1 MAIADELIRSQPRPR
16 SLLMDCPCAGQGA
29 RDPVPRH
36 LAKVISAVLALVLAG
51 LLEAT
56 GCASSIGRPV
66 NSVATVP
73 MAIHRIA
80 VLAPENLTGDDLLIT
95 DISALERYA
104 FHSERVTVA
113 DALAAYAR
121 AELAL
126 QAFEVVDPLIV
137 ERATEGRAPGSPRA
151 AVELLRAAKLDA
163 MAMVIQIRRW
173 SPEATVEV
181 SAVIVDL
188 DIMLIDPETGM
199 VFWEARHPTR
209 PEQVHAPLLRGE
221 AYTIIAEK
229 LIREMLAPLGPE
241 RSDQGGFRR

>member
-1 MAIADELIRSQPRPR
+1 LAIADELIRSRPRPR

-121 AELAL
+121 AE
-126 QAFEVVDPLIV
+126 
-137 ERATEGRAPGSPRA
+137 RA

-199 VFWEARHPTR
+199 VLWEARHPTR